1 MDIVFISV
9 SVILLALLCAFL
21 YHKDKLQDERF
32 DHIESFLYYST
43 REEGEKNDDDNS
55 TSTKEA

>member
-9 SVILLALLCAFL
+9 SVSILGLLCLFFNKKIQE
-21 YHKDKLQDERF
+21 HDSKL